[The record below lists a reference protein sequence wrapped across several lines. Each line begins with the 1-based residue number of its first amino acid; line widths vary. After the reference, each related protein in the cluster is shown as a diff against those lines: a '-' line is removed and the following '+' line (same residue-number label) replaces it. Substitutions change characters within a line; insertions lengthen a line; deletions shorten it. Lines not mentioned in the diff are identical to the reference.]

1 VRGRRA
7 VCGARYIPAVT
18 HLDDEIQDALIT
30 SERADARLRRA
41 WERRIDD
48 PKELSRALREYN
60 SAGQWLTELMNQ
72 HFRGET
78 GE

>member
-1 VRGRRA
+1 
-7 VCGARYIPAVT
+7 VT

-30 SERADARLRRA
+30 SERADARLRTA

-60 SAGQWLTELMNQ
+60 SAGEWLIELMNQ
-72 HFRGET
+72 HLRGET

>member
-1 VRGRRA
+1 M
-7 VCGARYIPAVT
+7 T

-30 SERADARLRRA
+30 SERADARLRSA
-41 WERRIDD
+41 WETRINN
-48 PKELSRALREYN
+48 PKELTRALREYN
-60 SAGQWLTELMNQ
+60 SARQWLTELMNQ

>member
-1 VRGRRA
+1 M
-7 VCGARYIPAVT
+7 T

-30 SERADARLRRA
+30 SERADARLRTA

-60 SAGQWLTELMNQ
+60 SAGEWLIELMNQ
-72 HFRGET
+72 HLRGET